1 MQIQS
6 KQKQTSLGG
15 RFQTSKKDIFAQAYL
30 QIAFGDGLFLGA
42 WSQNIGGARAHPGPP
57 LATPLQHTNNAL
69 LTVTKGLAITYVS
82 HIRLWSLCSWSQSL
96 PFHISESFLTFI

>member
-57 LATPLQHTNNAL
+57 LATPLF
-69 LTVTKGLAITYVS
+69 ITEN
-82 HIRLWSLCSWSQSL
+82 IK
-96 PFHISESFLTFI
+96 